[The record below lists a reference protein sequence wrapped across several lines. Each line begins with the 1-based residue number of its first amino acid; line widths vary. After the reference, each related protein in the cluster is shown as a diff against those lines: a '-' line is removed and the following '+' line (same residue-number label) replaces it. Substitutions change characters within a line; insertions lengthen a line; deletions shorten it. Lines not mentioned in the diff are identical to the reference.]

1 MRLPASSHAA
11 GRYPCAVRCPECGY
25 ELGDAP
31 DFTRCPECGTTSDI
45 AERLPLPRTPSGKV
59 MREIALGFIPA
70 IGAGLIAGAAAAA
83 RDPSLVIGFWL
94 LSAIGGSLLV
104 FLNTF
109 LVLGRLMREM
119 PRRTRRAPMLLLVP
133 RESAIK
139 LLGAG
144 GAAFLAFTLGSAS
157 CVLLGVMR

>member
-1 MRLPASSHAA
+1 M
-11 GRYPCAVRCPECGY
+11 RCPECGY

-45 AERLPLPRTPSGKV
+45 AERLPSQHTPPGKV
-59 MREIALGFIPA
+59 VRAIALGFIPA
-70 IGAGLIAGAAAAA
+70 IAGGLVAGGAAAA
-83 RDPSLVIGFWL
+83 RDHSLVIAFWL
-94 LSAIGGSLLV
+94 LSAVGGSLLV
-104 FLNTF
+104 FVNTF

-144 GAAFLAFTLGSAS
+144 GAAFLALTLGSAA
-157 CVLLGVMR
+157 CAVLGAMR